1 VVQTIVVSL
10 YSQKDTDMTTTS
22 TIQNVQN
29 YKGQNQFIMKMKD
42 AIAKYGS
49 LTSAQNTAVEKIFN
63 APVEAKQVELT
74 EDMKRIQSYK
84 GENSF
89 VKDIQSKLEKYGKL
103 SDKQVSASLAQ
114 IQKEEDK
121 ERTLKVNWPAVGE
134 TLILGRKK
142 AQELKETYGL
152 EFNPLLIDVTRVL
165 GISPKA
171 IQFSGKMTIKRG
183 KICTCCMRDLT
194 DEFSMLTGMGKT
206 CAKHMKV
213 EYIKDASE
221 ATRFRED
228 YLKRVDEIG
237 EMTFWIPKKQI
248 KKWEGMTES
257 IVKTM

>member
-1 VVQTIVVSL
+1 
-10 YSQKDTDMTTTS
+10 MTTTTT
-22 TIQNVQN
+22 TIEKVQN
-29 YKGQNQFIMKMKD
+29 YKGTNSFIIKMKD
-42 AIAKYGS
+42 TIKKYNR
-49 LTSAQNTAVEKIFN
+49 LTPKQEEVVLNIINKEASEKTIRVN
-63 APVEAKQVELT
+63 WQTPVET
-74 EDMKRIQSYK
+74 I
-84 GENSF
+84 
-89 VKDIQSKLEKYGKL
+89 I
-103 SDKQVSASLAQ
+103 
-114 IQKEEDK
+114 I
-121 ERTLKVNWPAVGE
+121 
-134 TLILGRKK
+134 GRKIG
-142 AQELKETYGL
+142 QQLKETYKL
-152 EFNPLLIDVTRVL
+152 EFNPMLLDITKLL

-171 IQFSGKMTIKRG
+171 VKFAGKMTIKRG
-183 KICTCCMRDLT
+183 KICTSCMRDLT